1 MLKYPP
7 ERIICLSTET
17 VETIYLLGEEKR
29 IVGVTGFAVRPIRVR
44 KEKPRVSSFVSA
56 NVGEILDLK
65 PDIIFTF
72 SDVQAELSR
81 DLVLA
86 GLNVF
91 CFNQRSVSGILSM
104 ITMIG
109 AILNCKEK
117 AEDLTNEIKEKI
129 QKYRSKKL
137 IRSPTV
143 YFEEWDEPMISGI
156 RWVSEIIEIAG
167 GIDVFANKSVLHK
180 AENRYVGVNE
190 VIKENPDIIIVS
202 WCGKKVN
209 LSKIRS
215 RNGWQD
221 INAVKFNNI
230 YEINSMEIL
239 QPGPAA
245 LTDGLTRVRDI
256 IARFKGGR

>member
-7 ERIICLSTET
+7 ERIICLGNET

-29 IVGVTGFAVRPIRVR
+29 IVGVTGFAVRPVQAR
-44 KEKPRVSSFVSA
+44 KEKPRVSSFKSA
-56 NVGEILDLK
+56 NIKEILDLE
-65 PDIIFTF
+65 PDIVFTF

-81 DLVLA
+81 NLILA

-104 ITMIG
+104 ITMMG

-117 AEDLTNEIKEKI
+117 AEDLKNGIEEKI

-137 IRSPTV
+137 MRSPTV

-167 GIDVFANKSVLHK
+167 GKDVFANKSLLHK
-180 AENRYVGVNE
+180 AKNRYVGVNE
-190 VIKENPDIIIVS
+190 VIKENPDIIIAS

-215 RNGWQD
+215 RKGWQD
-221 INAVKFNNI
+221 INAIRFNNI
-230 YEINSMEIL
+230 HEINSMEIL

-245 LTDGLTRVRDI
+245 LTDGLARVHDI
-256 IARFKGGR
+256 ISRFKGGR